1 LTGALFGARDNFGAL
16 GSDLNYHARPT
27 WPGATRR
34 ALHLGMYTLFIGH
47 KGAPDASVPQPL
59 VRQKPCVSYL
69 CPGAYRVRGSFLR
82 TPARETTVYRLWDRD
97 PRAPASKGGPSG
109 VAGLR

>member
-82 TPARETTVYRLWDRD
+82 ALPADLMRRRPILTRD
-97 PRAPASKGGPSG
+97 RAPMARFTTARS
-109 VAGLR
+109 R